1 MQNLTDEQILQEL
14 EKRFKEY
21 KNSTKDLR
29 KLTNELTEVNK
40 KLEESEA
47 MKSHFISNITN
58 EIVNPFAAIIG
69 LSKNIL
75 ESEDESWD
83 KIISMVHLIHSEAFN
98 LDFQLKNI
106 FAAAKIEAGEWA
118 PEITNVDV
126 NQLIKSV
133 IESFKYESD
142 KKEIKIKYSFDIYP
156 GVEKSFYFPTDP
168 EKLNLILTNL
178 ISNAIKF
185 SNEKGEI
192 IVKALLKDENLLV
205 SVTDFGAGV
214 SKENKKIIFNRFK
227 KADTGVNIVNRGHG
241 LGLSINKAIID
252 MLNGNLDLE
261 SKPGEKTVFSI
272 SIPPGEVINELGGF
286 ASDGNEFMF
295 NDDDDDDDKEVF

>member
-14 EKRFKEY
+14 EKRFRQNKKSLQE
-21 KNSTKDLR
+21 LQ
-29 KLTNELTEVNK
+29 KLTNQLTEVNK

-47 MKSHFISNITN
+47 MKTHFISNITN
-58 EIVNPFAAIIG
+58 EIINPFAAILG

-75 ESEDESWD
+75 QSEGEDWE

-106 FAAAKIEAGEWA
+106 FAAAKIEAGEWS
-118 PEITNVDV
+118 PEITNVDI
-126 NQLIKSV
+126 NQLIQSL
-133 IESFKYESD
+133 IDNFKYEID
-142 KKEIKIKYSFDIYP
+142 KKKINLQYSFDIYP

-168 EKLNLILTNL
+168 EKLNLILANL
-178 ISNAIKF
+178 LSNAIKF
-185 SNEKGEI
+185 SYDAGKVIIKAKLVDDDIEI
-192 IVKALLKDENLLV
+192 

-227 KADTGVNIVNRGHG
+227 RIDPGINSVNRGHG

-252 MLNGNLDLE
+252 MLNGQLDMD
-261 SKPGEKTVFSI
+261 SKPDEKTVFKI
-272 SIPPGEVINELGGF
+272 VLPPGKPIDGIEGF
-286 ASDGNEFMF
+286 ASDGNEFLF
-295 NDDDDDDDKEVF
+295 DDNESF